1 MNMAKS
7 KSEEFCKETNE
18 IIDRLATLKGI
29 VASPRQKRMRPPTE
43 AASYSL
49 FLVAWSPDAKTS
61 SGILR
66 MSLAHSLGHAIF
78 I

>member
-18 IIDRLATLKGI
+18 IIDRLTTLKGI

-43 AASYSL
+43 AA
-49 FLVAWSPDAKTS
+49 FIHCDFGTN
-61 SGILR
+61 ILQ
-66 MSLAHSLGHAIF
+66 L
-78 I
+78 